1 MDPNNDNFNN
11 FDNSDAPMESDL
23 PERDEA
29 QEPSGDAGGADD
41 SKGDDKGDGDEGA
54 KKKRRR
60 SRRGGRGRR
69 KNKAKDGVADDA
81 GADVSADAAA
91 EATSDDEADEAG
103 DADEAASEEREP
115 APARA
120 ETRRV
125 QLRDVEV
132 VREQPEEEVDELAA
146 DLEADSEEGE
156 TSEPASEDR
165 DERKP
170 RDRRSRDR
178 RSREDRGERPER
190 REKSEKSANT
200 PFTQMLINYVPGE
213 ECRVAIMEDGKLE
226 ELHVERFASASRV
239 GNIYVGKV
247 MNVEPA
253 IQAAFVDFGVG
264 ENGFLHVTDLHP
276 RYFPGED
283 DSATERVGLKTPRRE
298 RPPIQ
303 TALRKGDEIIVQVLK
318 EGVGT
323 KGPTLTSYLS
333 IPGRFLVMMPN
344 MDKVGVS
351 RKVEDEE
358 ERRAMREILDQLDLP
373 DGFGFILRT
382 AGMSRTKAELKRDL
396 AYLMRLWKDMEKRRD
411 RASGGGG
418 PKARL
423 LYSESDLLVRAL
435 RDILTNDTHEIII
448 DNEMALKRGAKFL
461 KIVAPRTSTK
471 LLHYNQKAPMFHTFS
486 VEKQISLIHAREVP
500 LPSGGRLVIDQTE
513 ALVAIDVNSGRSR
526 DSRDS
531 ETNAYQTNI
540 EAVDEI
546 CRQLRLRDMG
556 GIVINDL
563 IDMRS
568 ISHRKD
574 IENRFKERM
583 KRDRAKST
591 VLQISEFGILQMTR
605 QRMRASHE
613 SVHFTDCPTCRGRGM
628 LQKPDS
634 VAGDAL
640 RELSAI
646 LDLQR
651 VAKVEMVVAPR
662 VAGDLLSTKRQLLS
676 RIERTYGKHVD
687 VRVSESVPVDRIAF
701 YAYDE
706 SGSDIDLSNLPM
718 PRKPRELPEW
728 VDPDAGTEA
737 DWAPDLD
744 AEAEEARRAEA
755 EEAATHDDADVHP
768 IEIEL
773 PDDEVDAEI
782 AASGGRRGRAGEFE
796 DRDSRG
802 ERGDRGDRGDRRGRR
817 RRGRGRDDRR
827 DDGRPRDGARAT
839 EPRRDDRREPPR
851 RDEVRR
857 DEPRR
862 DEPRRDDRRNDRRE
876 PPRGDAR
883 DSMRGDARPQGRSRF
898 NDDAE
903 WGEPAP
909 AGAPRPADDVE
920 PIAQEPSD
928 EVEVTRD
935 EGAAEV
941 DRGTGGAPNEAGEPG
956 EGGRRKRRRRRRG
969 RGRGREDGQIGE
981 RPVTDGATDGAVRE
995 DREPSGADEQA
1006 STDDAS
1012 ESDAEGDDA
1021 GEGDGAP
1028 DSGEARDGQ
1037 PGGEGGGEGGRRRR
1051 RRRRRR
1057 GGGDRG
1063 DAPRDVSANQPR
1075 EPRSEPRAEPRG
1087 EMREPKPA
1095 RAPEPPKPA
1104 APAPAQNTPKPPP
1117 RTLYG
1122 AVRRK
1127 LTPGELKNRPKD
1139 E

>member
-1 MDPNNDNFNN
+1 MDTNNDNFNS

-29 QEPSGDAGGADD
+29 QEASGDAGSADD
-41 SKGDDKGDGDEGA
+41 SKGDDKSEGDEGA

-81 GADVSADAAA
+81 GADVSGDAAA
-91 EATSDDEADEAG
+91 EAPSVDEADEAG
-103 DADEAASEEREP
+103 DADDAASEEREP

-146 DLEADSEEGE
+146 DVEADSEEGE

-827 DDGRPRDGARAT
+827 DDGRPRDGARAN

-876 PPRGDAR
+876 QPRGDSR
-883 DSMRGDARPQGRSRF
+883 DGMRGEGRPQGRSRF

-903 WGEPAP
+903 CGEP
-909 AGAPRPADDVE
+909 
-920 PIAQEPSD
+920 
-928 EVEVTRD
+928 
-935 EGAAEV
+935 
-941 DRGTGGAPNEAGEPG
+941 
-956 EGGRRKRRRRRRG
+956 
-969 RGRGREDGQIGE
+969 
-981 RPVTDGATDGAVRE
+981 
-995 DREPSGADEQA
+995 
-1006 STDDAS
+1006 
-1012 ESDAEGDDA
+1012 
-1021 GEGDGAP
+1021 
-1028 DSGEARDGQ
+1028 RDGQ
-1037 PGGEGGGEGGRRRR
+1037 PGGEGGG
-1051 RRRRRR
+1051 
-1057 GGGDRG
+1057 
-1063 DAPRDVSANQPR
+1063 
-1075 EPRSEPRAEPRG
+1075 
-1087 EMREPKPA
+1087 
-1095 RAPEPPKPA
+1095 
-1104 APAPAQNTPKPPP
+1104 
-1117 RTLYG
+1117 
-1122 AVRRK
+1122 
-1127 LTPGELKNRPKD
+1127 
-1139 E
+1139 